1 MNLRRLAR
9 ARAGLAQPRPER
21 PQPLARR
28 WNLRGLKPT
37 QSKALFRL
45 RQVAKVVR
53 LEPQPGKP
61 MEPVPE
67 QHLPQQPAAVL
78 AQWRRPEQ
86 QQPAEVSRPRVP
98 AQVPVQVP
106 VLVQP

>member
-1 MNLRRLAR
+1 
-9 ARAGLAQPRPER
+9 
-21 PQPLARR
+21 
-28 WNLRGLKPT
+28 
-37 QSKALFRL
+37 
-45 RQVAKVVR
+45 
-53 LEPQPGKP
+53 

-67 QHLPQQPAAVL
+67 QHLPQLQAAVL

-98 AQVPVQVP
+98 AQVPAQVPVQVP

>member
-1 MNLRRLAR
+1 VNLRRLAR
-9 ARAGLAQPRPER
+9 ARVRAGLAQPRPER
-21 PQPLARR
+21 PQALARR
-28 WNLRGLKPT
+28 WNLQGLEST

-45 RQVAKVVR
+45 RQAAKVVP
-53 LEPQPGKP
+53 LEQP

-67 QHLPQQPAAVL
+67 QHLPQQQAAVL

-86 QQPAEVSRPRVP
+86 QQPAEVSRLR
-98 AQVPVQVP
+98 VP